1 MLKMLHNVVYFYPL
15 HTAKA
20 YTADE
25 LMRSKKKL
33 KSCDAYTKVFVDED
47 LTPLRSKM
55 LRELKKDSSVMSAW
69 TIDGRIFCKQIVSGK
84 EEIRVIDSPDDLWKV
99 GWGEKKVVDLG
110 FYFSF

>member
-1 MLKMLHNVVYFYPL
+1 MAGSGVNQTRGGK
-15 HTAKA
+15 TIIAKFVRC
-20 YTADE
+20 DVKVQ

-55 LRELKKDSSVMSAW
+55 LRELKKDSSVKSAW

-84 EEIRVIDSPDDLWKV
+84 EETRVNDSPDDLWKV
-99 GWGEKKVVDLG
+99 G
-110 FYFSF
+110 